1 MAITHDPLT
10 PTAPREGPDLR
21 EAPAVPGSPT
31 GPPTRRGPD
40 PAAQEPD
47 GDNTSVGDLIAEIT
61 QDLTG
66 LVRDEI
72 NLAKAELK
80 EEATKAGKA
89 GGMLAGAGYAGHL
102 LVLFLSLTVM
112 FALADAIDIAWA
124 ALIVTALWAAAAAVL
139 YVRGRKRLKGVN
151 LKPEQTM
158 ETLKE
163 DAKWARHP
171 TS

>member
-1 MAITHDPLT
+1 VAAFEDRTSRT
-10 PTAPREGPDLR
+10 TASATQEFPGAARPDG
-21 EAPAVPGSPT
+21 ASPGATGQSPT
-31 GPPTRRGPD
+31 I
-40 PAAQEPD
+40 
-47 GDNTSVGDLIAEIT
+47 GDLIGEIT

-80 EEATKAGKA
+80 QEATKAGKA
-89 GGMLAGAGYAGHL
+89 GGMLAGSGYAGHL
-102 LVLFLSLTVM
+102 LVLFVSLTIM
-112 FALADAIDIAWA
+112 FALSHVVDIAWA
-124 ALIVTALWAAAAAVL
+124 ALIVSALWGAAAAVL
-139 YVRGRKRLKGVN
+139 YVIGRSRLNEVHV
-151 LKPEQTM
+151 KPEQTV

>member
-1 MAITHDPLT
+1 MA
-10 PTAPREGPDLR
+10 TAYRPSSGP
-21 EAPAVPGSPT
+21 APGGSPRT
-31 GPPTRRGPD
+31 EQPAPPP
-40 PAAQEPD
+40 PADAPPRPGEPE
-47 GDNTSVGDLIAEIT
+47 SVGDLIGEIT
-61 QDLTG
+61 HDLTA

-102 LVLFLSLTVM
+102 LVLFVSLTVM
-112 FALADAIDIAWA
+112 FALAHAIDIAWA
-124 ALIVTALWAAAAAVL
+124 ALIVTALWGTAAAVL
-139 YVRGRKRLKGVN
+139 YSTGRKRLADVN
-151 LKPEQTM
+151 LKPEQTVQ
-158 ETLKE
+158 TLKE

>member
-1 MAITHDPLT
+1 MTRSR
-10 PTAPREGPDLR
+10 PRR
-21 EAPAVPGSPT
+21 PARARTCGKPPPCPG
-31 GPPTRRGPD
+31 RRPARRPAAAH

>member
-1 MAITHDPLT
+1 MAALGDRTPGAATDAAHDFPG
-10 PTAPREGPDLR
+10 TARPD
-21 EAPAVPGSPT
+21 AAAVSA
-31 GPPTRRGPD
+31 D
-40 PAAQEPD
+40 AAAQP
-47 GDNTSVGDLIAEIT
+47 TTVGELISEIT
-61 QDLTG
+61 QDVTG

-80 EEATKAGKA
+80 QEAAKAGKA

-102 LVLFLSLTVM
+102 LVLFVSLTIM
-112 FALADAIDIAWA
+112 FALSHAIDIAWA
-124 ALIVTALWAAAAAVL
+124 ALIVGALWGVVGAVL
-139 YVRGRKRLKGVN
+139 YATGRSRFKEVRVT
-151 LKPEQTM
+151 PEQTV

>member
-1 MAITHDPLT
+1 VAALGDRTSG
-10 PTAPREGPDLR
+10 TAADATQEFPGTTRPD
-21 EAPAVPGSPT
+21 ASPT
-31 GPPTRRGPD
+31 GAGANASAGAAA
-40 PAAQEPD
+40 AAQP
-47 GDNTSVGDLIAEIT
+47 GSVGELISEIT

-80 EEATKAGKA
+80 QEATKAGKA

-102 LVLFLSLTVM
+102 LVLFVSLTVV
-112 FALADAIDIAWA
+112 FALSHAIDIAWA
-124 ALIVTALWAAAAAVL
+124 ALIVSALWAVIGAVL
-139 YVRGRKRLKGVN
+139 YVKGRARLKEVN
-151 LKPEQTM
+151 VKPEQTV

>member
-1 MAITHDPLT
+1 MDVAHNRPARQATPPGRGLQVPDRPGSQAPPAPD
-10 PTAPREGPDLR
+10 PTA
-21 EAPAVPGSPT
+21 ATGSE
-31 GPPTRRGPD
+31 PPVD
-40 PAAQEPD
+40 A
-47 GDNTSVGDLIAEIT
+47 SVGHLLSEIT
-61 QDLTG
+61 EDVTG

-80 EEATKAGKA
+80 EEVVTAGKA

-112 FALADAIDIAWA
+112 FALAHVVDTAWA
-124 ALIVTALWAAAAAVL
+124 ALIVTALWAAAAAAL
-139 YVRGRKRLKGVN
+139 YFRGRKGLKQVH
-151 LKPEQTM
+151 LKPEQTV
-158 ETLKE
+158 ETLEE